1 MSPKTPPPALDDI
14 SKRIVELLQ
23 EDGRRPYAEIARE
36 VGLSEAAARQ
46 RVQRLT
52 ESGLIQIVA
61 VTDPLQLGFHR
72 MSMIGIRVTGDPRA
86 VAEKLTE
93 ITESKRKERNQIFD
107 DEVAKVLPH
116 AQSNLW
122 HVPII
127 FLSCGLVL
135 VGAVGWGIAL
145 VALLVLL
152 ALLMLLAVLMM
163 EDPADTAPATPDPPP
178 VMPIR
183 LPTRFTTN
191 GCANIL

>member
-72 MSMIGIRVTGDPRA
+72 MSMIGIRVSGDPRA
-86 VAEKLTE
+86 IAEELTAIPE
-93 ITESKRKERNQIFD
+93 LAYVVVTLGTFDILVETVCEDDDHLLDLIATRIRTIPGIIQTESLLY
-107 DEVAKVLPH
+107 A
-116 AQSNLW
+116 
-122 HVPII
+122 
-127 FLSCGLVL
+127 GLYKDL
-135 VGAVGWGIAL
+135 YNWG
-145 VALLVLL
+145 
-152 ALLMLLAVLMM
+152 
-163 EDPADTAPATPDPPP
+163 
-178 VMPIR
+178 
-183 LPTRFTTN
+183 TR
-191 GCANIL
+191 

>member
-72 MSMIGIRVTGDPRA
+72 MSMIGIRVSGDPRA
-86 VAEKLTE
+86 IAEELTAIPE
-93 ITESKRKERNQIFD
+93 LAYVVVTLGTFDILVEAVCEDDEHLIDLIATRIRTIPGIAHTESLLY
-107 DEVAKVLPH
+107 A
-116 AQSNLW
+116 
-122 HVPII
+122 
-127 FLSCGLVL
+127 GLYKDL
-135 VGAVGWGIAL
+135 YNWG
-145 VALLVLL
+145 
-152 ALLMLLAVLMM
+152 
-163 EDPADTAPATPDPPP
+163 
-178 VMPIR
+178 
-183 LPTRFTTN
+183 TR
-191 GCANIL
+191 

>member
-72 MSMIGIRVTGDPRA
+72 MSMIGIRVSGDPRA
-86 VAEKLTE
+86 IAEELTAIPE
-93 ITESKRKERNQIFD
+93 LAYVVVTLGTFD
-107 DEVAKVLPH
+107 
-116 AQSNLW
+116 
-122 HVPII
+122 I
-127 FLSCGLVL
+127 LVE
-135 VGAVGWGIAL
+135 AVCEDDDH
-145 VALLVLL
+145 LL
-152 ALLMLLAVLMM
+152 ALVN
-163 EDPADTAPATPDPPP
+163 DRIR
-178 VMPIR
+178 PIPGVVSTETFIYAK
-183 LPTRFTTN
+183 LQKQQFAWGTR
-191 GCANIL
+191 